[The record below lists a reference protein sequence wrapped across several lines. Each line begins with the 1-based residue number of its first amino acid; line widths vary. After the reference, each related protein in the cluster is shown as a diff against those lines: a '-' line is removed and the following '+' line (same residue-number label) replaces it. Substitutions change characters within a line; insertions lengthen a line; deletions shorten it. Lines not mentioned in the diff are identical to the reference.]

1 MSESHTFQA
10 EVTQL
15 LDLVIHSLYSDREI
29 FLRELVSNASDA
41 IDRARVMGLS
51 RDDLREGGEP
61 RIEVSV
67 DAEKGTITVRDNG
80 IGLTAEQAREHLGT
94 IAKSGT
100 RAFAEAI
107 QQGEKIDNALIG
119 QFGVGFYS
127 ALMVADRLAVHSLS
141 GEPDAE
147 AITWTCDGTAS
158 YTLGVGTRTERGT
171 DITLQ
176 LKDDAKEFLDLD
188 TLRRVVRKHSEFV
201 SFPIFL
207 DDTQVNESTALWTRD
222 PNEVTEEEYKAFYK
236 HVGHDWADPA
246 RWLHVKADTPV
257 DLSAVLFLPA
267 QKPFDMNWTDGK
279 RHVRLYSKKVL
290 ILEEARKLLPDY
302 LRFIR
307 GVVDSEDIQLNVSR
321 ELVQSTPTLDTIRAQ
336 LVTRVLKD
344 LSKWAKKDE
353 EAYADFWR
361 SFGTTLK
368 EGVHTD
374 ADQKKRLVPLLRFN
388 TTRHDDGEGVA
399 SLASIVEAM
408 PEDQDTLWYLTG
420 PDRGTCARS
429 PHLEAFK
436 KRGWEVILLTDP
448 VDEWLVGSVTE
459 FEGKELK
466 SVARGE
472 LDLEEP
478 ETSPETEALIAWLG
492 DVLGDSVAEVRASS
506 RLTDSPSVLV
516 DSDHGMGANMERI
529 LRRAQQDVPASQRIL
544 EVNLEHPLVVGLATL
559 READAEQARPLG
571 RLLLDQAQLV
581 EGTVADP
588 AGLVSR
594 LQTLSALAAKGL
606 GVEVELPVPPEAE
619 VVAEAVGSAEE

>member
-1 MSESHTFQA
+1 MSESHAFQA

-29 FLRELVSNASDA
+29 FLRELISNASDA
-41 IDRARVMGLS
+41 IDRARVLGLS

-61 RIEVSV
+61 RIEILV
-67 DAEKGTITVRDNG
+67 DEEAGTLTVKDNG
-80 IGLTAEQAREHLGT
+80 IGLTADQAREHLGT

-100 RAFAEAI
+100 RAFAEAL
-107 QQGEKIDNALIG
+107 QKGDKIDNALIG

-147 AITWTCDGTAS
+147 AITWTCDGTAA
-158 YTLGVGTRTERGT
+158 YTLGVGTRTTRGT

-176 LKDDAKEFLDLD
+176 LKEDAKEYLDLD
-188 TLRRVVRKHSEFV
+188 TLRQVVRKHSEFV

-222 PNEVTEEEYKAFYK
+222 PKEVEDDEYKAFYK
-236 HVGHDWADPA
+236 HVAHDWADPA

-257 DLSAVLFLPA
+257 DLAAVLFFPG
-267 QKPFDMNWTDGK
+267 QKPFDLNWTDGK

-302 LRFIR
+302 LRFVR

-321 ELVQSTPTLDTIRAQ
+321 ELVQSTPTLDTIRQQ

-344 LSKWAKKDE
+344 LAKWAKKDE
-353 EAYADFWR
+353 EGYADFWR
-361 SFGTTLK
+361 EFGVTLK

-374 ADQKKRLVPLLRFN
+374 GDQKKRLLPLLRFN
-388 TTRHDDGEGVA
+388 TTRHDDGEGVV
-399 SLASIVEAM
+399 SLAQLVEAM
-408 PEDQDTLWYLTG
+408 PEDQDTIWYLTG
-420 PDRGTCARS
+420 PDRATCARS
-429 PHLEAFK
+429 PHLEAFA

-472 LDLEEP
+472 LDLEDA
-478 ETSPETEALIAWLG
+478 ETDAASDALIAWLG
-492 DVLGDSVAEVRASS
+492 EVLGDSVKEVRASS

-516 DSDHGMGANMERI
+516 DDEQGMGANLERI

-544 EVNLEHPLVVGLATL
+544 EVNLGHPLVQSLATL
-559 READAEQARPLG
+559 READEQQAQPLG

-588 AGLVSR
+588 AGLVQR

-606 GVEVELPVPPEAE
+606 GVEVDL
-619 VVAEAVGSAEE
+619 AEE